1 MLLPV
6 TSRRASTPF
15 GPIASAFGL
24 YLFLGAFNVLAA
36 AVVPWLLELWE
47 RSPRLGAFGL
57 LLLIASPA
65 GFVAVAHHATHALMD
80 RFDVT
85 DAPKVV
91 RGLMPGLESVRA
103 GLFAWFV
110 ISFASMASAFL
121 FLVIFPPPP
130 GEDTLST
137 LIRIATD
144 FRLQATVHALLWI
157 GVAALL
163 YDVDRRVT
171 TVRSGPRQSD

>member
-1 MLLPV
+1 M

-24 YLFLGAFNVLAA
+24 YLFLGAFNVFAA

-47 RSPRLGAFGL
+47 RSPRLGALGWL
-57 LLLIASPA
+57 ALIASPA
-65 GFVAVAHHATHALMD
+65 GLVAMAHHATHGLMD

-85 DAPKVV
+85 DAPKVA
-91 RGLMPGLESVRA
+91 RSIMPGLESVRA

-110 ISFASMASAFL
+110 ISFASMASALL
-121 FLVIFPPPP
+121 FLAIFPPPP
-130 GEDTLST
+130 GEDMLST
-137 LIRIATD
+137 LLHVATD
-144 FRLQATVHALLWI
+144 LRLQATVHALLWV

-163 YDVDRRVT
+163 YDVERRAT
-171 TVRSGPRQSD
+171 T

>member
-1 MLLPV
+1 M
-6 TSRRASTPF
+6 TTRRASTPF

-36 AVVPWLLELWE
+36 GVIPWLLELWE
-47 RSPRLGAFGL
+47 RSPRLGAVGL

-65 GFVAVAHHATHALMD
+65 GFIAVAHHATHALMD

-85 DAPKVV
+85 DAPEVA
-91 RGLMPGLESVRA
+91 PGLVPGLRSIRA

-137 LIRIATD
+137 LIHVATD
-144 FRLQATVHALLWI
+144 FRLQATVHALLWV

-163 YDVDRRVT
+163 YDVERRAT
-171 TVRSGPRQSD
+171 RA

>member
-1 MLLPV
+1 V
-6 TSRRASTPF
+6 TTNRASSPF
-15 GPIASAFGL
+15 GPIASAFAL

-47 RSPRLGAFGL
+47 RSPRLAALGWLG
-57 LLLIASPA
+57 LIASPA
-65 GFVAVAHHATHALMD
+65 GFVAMAHHATHALMD

-85 DAPKVV
+85 GARQPG
-91 RGLMPGLESVRA
+91 RLAQGLVPSLGSIRA

-110 ISFASMASAFL
+110 ISFASMASALL
-121 FLVIFPPPP
+121 FLAIFPPPP

-137 LIRIATD
+137 LIHVATD
-144 FRLQATVHALLWI
+144 FRLQATVHALLWV

-163 YDVDRRVT
+163 YDVERRAK
-171 TVRSGPRQSD
+171 RA